1 MMKLNLDV
9 QDRLRLAHASVCKE
23 ENKRMREVFNMRTYK
38 EGDQWTQQNFTMYER
53 YDHNKPNA
61 ITVIMDG
68 CHNNGGWHVEESVK
82 EVNRMISEQ
91 LD

>member
-1 MMKLNLDV
+1 MEVHLYTCISQETL
-9 QDRLRLAHASVCKE
+9 LC
-23 ENKRMREVFNMRTYK
+23 MRGTIT
-38 EGDQWTQQNFTMYER
+38 D
-53 YDHNKPNA
+53 KPNA

-68 CHNNGGWHVEESVK
+68 CHNNGGWHVEESVE

>member
-1 MMKLNLDV
+1 MYLK
-9 QDRLRLAHASVCKE
+9 
-23 ENKRMREVFNMRTYK
+23 
-38 EGDQWTQQNFTMYER
+38 GNFTMYER
-53 YDHNKPNA
+53 YDHSKPNA

-68 CHNNGGWHVEESVK
+68 CHNNGGWHVEESVE

>member
-1 MMKLNLDV
+1 
-9 QDRLRLAHASVCKE
+9 
-23 ENKRMREVFNMRTYK
+23 
-38 EGDQWTQQNFTMYER
+38 MYER
-53 YDHNKPNA
+53 YDHGKPNA

-68 CHNNGGWHVEESVK
+68 CHNNGGWHVEESVE